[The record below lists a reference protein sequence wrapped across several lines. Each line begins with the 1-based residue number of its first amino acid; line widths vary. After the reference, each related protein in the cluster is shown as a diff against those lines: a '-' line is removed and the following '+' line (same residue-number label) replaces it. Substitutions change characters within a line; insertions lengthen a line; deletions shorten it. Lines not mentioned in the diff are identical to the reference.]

1 MLRFCYVF
9 LNNADFCRFLQ
20 IVKKKNIDESVK
32 NGRIDMESK
41 SNDKAFARRI
51 SHWITQRN
59 H

>member
-1 MLRFCYVF
+1 MYAVKILLCF
-9 LNNADFCRFLQ
+9 LNNADFCRLL
-20 IVKKKNIDESVK
+20 KKNIDESEK

-41 SNDKAFARRI
+41 SNDKAFVRRI